1 MESAVNGSQ
10 RPLENGFLKD
20 MSITKLFRSSLMT
33 GLLVVLLLLVGH
45 FFLSAYQRYVVKQD
59 KKSVLIRKAEL
70 LNHRRIDTEKKWH
83 DILAVNRFIK
93 SAQLLGLVRKEWE
106 IYHVDI
112 QDSVTFTEM
121 KNLLSQ
127 CTNGEAYYFK
137 PILFQIK
144 STKAMGDKEKPSGIT
159 SRKQKGDILMT
170 LKGAFMVKNKNGIS
184 GNE

>member
-1 MESAVNGSQ
+1 LESAVNGSQ

-33 GLLVVLLLLVGH
+33 GLLVVLLLSVGH
-45 FFLSAYQRYVVKQD
+45 MFLSAYQRYVVNQD
-59 KKSVLIRKAEL
+59 KKAVLIRKAEL

-127 CTNGEAYYFK
+127 CTNGDAYYFK
-137 PILFQIK
+137 PISFQIK
-144 STKAMGDKEKPSGIT
+144 STKAMGNKEKPSGIT
-159 SRKQKGDILMT
+159 SRNQKGDILMT